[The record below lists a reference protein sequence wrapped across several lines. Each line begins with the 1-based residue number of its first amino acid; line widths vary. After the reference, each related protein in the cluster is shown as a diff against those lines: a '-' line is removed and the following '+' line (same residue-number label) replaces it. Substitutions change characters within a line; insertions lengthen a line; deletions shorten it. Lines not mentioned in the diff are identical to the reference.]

1 MNDRLAEAIQRRQR
15 AESMRALRKL
25 AQPRVAAPAPAA
37 QGPTVVQLPDEERC
51 EVCSRGIT
59 ADHRHLLNLEER
71 QISCV
76 CDTCWARESG
86 EAKYVPVG
94 NRTLWLEEFD
104 LPEHIWA
111 TFRIPI
117 GLAFFMHSSV
127 TDCVVAMY
135 PSPAGAT
142 ESELHFSSWKGLVDL
157 NPVLDGLEP
166 DAEGL
171 IVNRMADPPEY
182 AIAPID
188 RCYMLVGLIKASWQG
203 ISGGPLV
210 EERIQG
216 FFDDLHA
223 RAVAA

>member
-1 MNDRLAEAIQRRQR
+1 VSDRLAEAIQRRQR
-15 AESMRALRKL
+15 AESLSALRKL
-25 AQPRVAAPAPAA
+25 ARQPEVPPPPASIAS
-37 QGPTVVQLPDEERC
+37 DEESC
-51 EVCSRGIT
+51 EVCGRGIP

-71 QISCV
+71 QINCV
-76 CDTCWARESG
+76 CDTCWALQSG
-86 EAKYVPVG
+86 EARFIPVG
-94 NRTLWLEEFD
+94 NRTLWLEEFE

-127 TDCVVAMY
+127 TDCVIAMY

-142 ESELHFSSWKGLVDL
+142 ESELHFSNWNALVEL
-157 NPVLDGLEP
+157 NPVLEGLEP
-166 DAEGL
+166 DAEAL
-171 IVNRMADPPEY
+171 IVNRLADPPVY

-188 RCYMLVGLIKASWQG
+188 RCYMLVGLVKMSWQG

-210 EERIQG
+210 GERIQG

-223 RAVAA
+223 SAVPA

>member
-1 MNDRLAEAIQRRQR
+1 VNDRLAEAIQRRQR
-15 AESMRALRKL
+15 AESMTALRKL
-25 AQPRVAAPAPAA
+25 ARQPEPPPPPPP
-37 QGPTVVQLPDEERC
+37 PTVANDEENC
-51 EVCSRGIT
+51 EVCGRGIP

-71 QISCV
+71 QINCV
-76 CDTCWARESG
+76 CDTCWALQSG
-86 EAKYVPVG
+86 EARFIPVG
-94 NRTLWLEEFD
+94 NRTLWLDEFQ

-127 TDCVVAMY
+127 TDCVIAMY

-142 ESELHFSSWKGLVDL
+142 ESELHFSNWNALVEL
-157 NPVLDGLEP
+157 NPVLEGLEP
-166 DAEGL
+166 DAEAL
-171 IVNRMADPPEY
+171 IVNRMADPPVY

-188 RCYMLVGLIKASWQG
+188 RCYMLVGLVKMSWQG

-210 EERIQG
+210 EERIRG

-223 RAVAA
+223 SAVPA

>member
-15 AESMRALRKL
+15 AESMTALRKL
-25 AQPRVAAPAPAA
+25 ARQPEPPPPPPP
-37 QGPTVVQLPDEERC
+37 PTVANDEENC
-51 EVCSRGIT
+51 EVCGRGIP

-71 QISCV
+71 QINCV
-76 CDTCWARESG
+76 CDTCWALQSG
-86 EAKYVPVG
+86 EARFIPVG
-94 NRTLWLEEFD
+94 NRTLWLDEFQ

-127 TDCVVAMY
+127 TDCVIAMY

-142 ESELHFSSWKGLVDL
+142 ESELHFSNWNALVEL
-157 NPVLDGLEP
+157 NPVLEGLEP
-166 DAEGL
+166 DAEAL
-171 IVNRMADPPEY
+171 IVNRMADPPVY

-188 RCYMLVGLIKASWQG
+188 RCYMLVGLVKMSWQG

-210 EERIQG
+210 EERIRG

-223 RAVAA
+223 SAVPA